1 MKRSKPHRALLRS
14 TLLLLLLLLL
24 LLCFPAMPYL
34 QRSPLPSIRN
44 SRMDQAATSPA
55 ARRKVKVLSSA
66 ATTSSSSSSS
76 SSSSD
81 GRSKDDVPSTLEL
94 LRFAGPALCI
104 FLAAPL
110 MSIVDTIFV
119 GRIAG

>member
-66 ATTSSSSSSS
+66 ATSSSSSSS